1 MKIVVNQQKCPQN
14 HKCPSM
20 AICPKEAISQYDIYS
35 LPVVDEEKC
44 IVCGKCMRFCPKGA
58 FEKVE

>member
-1 MKIVVNQQKCPQN
+1 MKIIVNETKCPQN

-20 AICPKEAISQYDIYS
+20 VVCPMGAITQENIYS

-44 IVCGKCMRFCPKGA
+44 ILCGKCMKFCPKGA
-58 FEKVE
+58 FEKAI